1 MKFDNNDQLGYCE
14 ILKSIYYNLLNSLKL
29 NSKISSNE
37 KNGYCARKQFKK
49 KKRNISEENILVQY
63 PLYFIFLT
71 WDSPLSPRDFCKSC
85 SLIHA
90 GINYTPKRTI
100 DLFIIHYINIIS
112 RSIVVI
118 DHEDNDDDNNI

>member
-1 MKFDNNDQLGYCE
+1 MVIVLESNSKKRKE
-14 ILKSIYYNLLNSLKL
+14 ISPK
-29 NSKISSNE
+29 KISS
-37 KNGYCARKQFKK
+37 Y
-49 KKRNISEENILVQY
+49 NI
-63 PLYFIFLT
+63 LYFIFLT

-118 DHEDNDDDNNI
+118 DHEDSDDDNNI